1 MGSQQD
7 SDQEG
12 CFGLNLKVPVATIRV
27 PVEVA
32 TIRIKPFMGDLDS
45 TVVDLDLD
53 KN

>member
-27 PVEVA
+27 PVEVV
-32 TIRIKPFMGDLDS
+32 TIRINLGDLDS